1 MAKCFFSH
9 GSNHQRGVAILI
21 NPLFEITLENSCEDE
36 DEDGRIVLINAYFNT
51 VKFSLCNIY
60 TPNNTAL
67 QKAFIE
73 NFTEI
78 LISKTDVSNLII
90 VGDWN
95 VTLEAVDKKG
105 GIQWKP
111 SVYRDLLVQ
120 FMDELNLVDVLRI
133 KNPSKRCFTYES
145 STLKMKSRIDFFLI
159 PKP

>member
-1 MAKCFFSH
+1 M
-9 GSNHQRGVAILI
+9 
-21 NPLFEITLENSCEDE
+21 
-36 DEDGRIVLINAYFNT
+36 LINAYFNT

-73 NFTEI
+73 NLTEI

-105 GIQWKP
+105 GIQWKS